1 MVMLVWME
9 ASMLDRIGMPFS
21 PCGTPRKTL
30 LVLLALAR
38 TDPDRT
44 DIVAACSLDL
54 PGLVVHWGSTP

>member
-1 MVMLVWME
+1 MWNAKEDL
-9 ASMLDRIGMPFS
+9 LD
-21 PCGTPRKTL
+21 
-30 LVLLALAR
+30 LLALAR